1 MFLLKKIMSGF
12 LMPLSILLGLFLIGL
27 MMLRTNRIRLIAK
40 KVLTFTFLILVLLSY
55 GALSYWPLQKLESIY
70 PPIDIKSVR
79 PNNIKWVVVLAG
91 APEETSVRLTEG
103 IRIYRSLP
111 GTKLI
116 MSGGKLFTASPEPS
130 SSRMARIAT
139 GLGVNP
145 EDIVQE
151 NISRDTKDEAKIIRS
166 MIHEKPFVLVTS
178 AYHMP
183 RSMALFKA
191 QGMHPIPAPT
201 GHHILPDERYLS
213 PYWFFPNAYNI
224 MDAEIVFHEVLGIIS
239 AWAVGQLEVN
249 KP

>member
-1 MFLLKKIMSGF
+1 
-12 LMPLSILLGLFLIGL
+12 MPLSILLGLFLMGL
-27 MMLRTNRIRLIAK
+27 IMLRTNRTRLIAK
-40 KVLTFTFLILVLLSY
+40 KVLTFTFLIFVLLSY
-55 GALSYWPLQKLESIY
+55 GALSYWPLQKLENIY

-91 APEETSVRLTEG
+91 APEETIVRLTEG
-103 IRIYRSLP
+103 IRIYRLLS
-111 GTKLI
+111 GAKLI
-116 MSGGKLFTASPEPS
+116 VSGGKMVDAAPEPS

-139 GLGVNP
+139 GLGVNA

-151 NISRDTKDEAKIIRS
+151 NLSRDTKDEARIIRS
-166 MIHEKPFVLVTS
+166 MIHETPFVLVTS

-201 GHHILPDERYLS
+201 GHHILPDERYLH
-213 PYWFFPNAYNI
+213 PNWFFPNTYNI
-224 MDAEIVFHEVLGIIS
+224 MDAEIVLHEVLGIIG
-239 AWAVGQLEVN
+239 AWAMGQLEVS